1 MNSSS
6 YLLPPN
12 HGSATEVQPELLELQ
27 GTACKGGRE
36 GGRREREIPEHE
48 HQRFKSVYLGKEM

>member
-1 MNSSS
+1 MGVPRKCSQSYSS
-6 YLLPPN
+6 YRGL
-12 HGSATEVQPELLELQ
+12 HARE
-27 GTACKGGRE
+27 GGRE